1 MDPDTRPEPPFA
13 APARDMV
20 EAFLDFQRAT
30 LLWKIE
36 GVSDEDLRRP
46 MTPSGVCLLGIVK
59 HLAFVER
66 W

>member
-1 MDPDTRPEPPFA
+1 MGGEDRPEPPLA
-13 APARDMV
+13 AEPVTMV
-20 EAFLDFQRAT
+20 AAFTDFQRAT

-46 MTPSGVCLLGIVK
+46 RTPSGVCLLGIVM

-66 W
+66 